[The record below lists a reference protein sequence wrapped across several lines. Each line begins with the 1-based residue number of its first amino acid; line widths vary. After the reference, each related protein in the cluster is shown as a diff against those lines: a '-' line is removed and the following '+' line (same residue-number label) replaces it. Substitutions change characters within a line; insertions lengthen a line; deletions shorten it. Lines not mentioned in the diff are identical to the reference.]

1 MADDLTF
8 AQLYADLVEATAHND
23 PPPESFGVAQFA
35 EDTGLSVNRAL
46 DVLKAMRAR
55 GQIEGDKFAI
65 NGSCQW
71 RFWFGS
77 G

>member
-1 MADDLTF
+1 
-8 AQLYADLVEATAHND
+8 
-23 PPPESFGVAQFA
+23 VAQFA

-77 G
+77 R